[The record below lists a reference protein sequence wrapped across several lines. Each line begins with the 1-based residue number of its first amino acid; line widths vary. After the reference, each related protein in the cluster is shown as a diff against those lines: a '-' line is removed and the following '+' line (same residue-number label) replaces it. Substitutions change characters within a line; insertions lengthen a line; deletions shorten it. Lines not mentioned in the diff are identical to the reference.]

1 MNVVPEIAAFAED
14 LVRIRRKL
22 HADPEIGFEEVRTAA
37 FVAETL
43 AGWGI
48 AVHRGIGGTG
58 VVGVVRGNG
67 PGRRI
72 GLRADMDA
80 LPMAEATGL
89 PHASRNPG
97 AFHGCGHD
105 GHTTMLLGAARYL
118 AATRRFGGEVVLIF
132 QPAEEG
138 LGGAAAMIADG
149 LFDRFPC
156 DEIYAVHNWP
166 GAPLGRISL
175 TPGVAMAA
183 ADTFDV
189 TITGKGAH
197 GAQPHLAVD
206 PVMVATALAQALQT
220 IVSRNVDPLRAAI
233 VSVTR
238 IQAGSAYNV
247 IPEEARLGG
256 TIRTFDE
263 GVRALVLDRMRT
275 LARGIA
281 DAYGAQ
287 IKVDAESRFSILRNG
302 EVESA
307 AAMEVARDIVGPALA
322 ELDADPKSGS
332 EDFADMLAVVP
343 GAYLWLGQGEGP
355 PLHSPHYDFN
365 DDALPIGASLHA
377 RIAEARCGVLR
388 NAGPSQS

>member
-48 AVHRGIGGTG
+48 DVHRGIGGTG

-80 LPMAEATGL
+80 LPMTEATGL

-118 AATRRFGGEVVLIF
+118 AATRRFAGEVVLIF

-388 NAGPSQS
+388 NAGPLQS